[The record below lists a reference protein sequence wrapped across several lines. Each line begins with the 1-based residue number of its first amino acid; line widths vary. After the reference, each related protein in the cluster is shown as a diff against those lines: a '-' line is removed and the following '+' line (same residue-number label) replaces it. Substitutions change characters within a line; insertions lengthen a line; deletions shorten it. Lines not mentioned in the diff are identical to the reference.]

1 MKNRTIAEAA
11 RQALIEIGHPA
22 GIEEILACIVQ
33 QQLYEFGAQ
42 SPSNVLRVTMDRHC
56 SNKSLGKM
64 HHSRFFRKNDD
75 SSYALIEFDGYTPTP
90 ATELLGISERYC
102 SEEAHEV
109 ETYIEQIADL
119 AAIQREKVK
128 QEILASLRQLPPEDF
143 ESFCRIFLSRYG
155 FTRMELT
162 CKGRDGGIDVKG
174 LLKMG
179 LAEMR
184 VAVQCKRYSEDNK
197 IGRPVVSA
205 FRGDITG
212 DFEQGIFITTSGFTK
227 EAEDVSFKPGCVP
240 IILIDGEQLADI
252 MIEKGIGVQ
261 RQMIDVYDFDAS
273 LLLD

>member
-1 MKNRTIAEAA
+1 
-11 RQALIEIGHPA
+11 
-22 GIEEILACIVQ
+22 
-33 QQLYEFGAQ
+33 
-42 SPSNVLRVTMDRHC
+42 MDRHC
-56 SNKSLGKM
+56 SNKALDCM
-64 HHSRFFRKNDD
+64 HKRRFFRKSDD
-75 SSYALIEFDGYTPTP
+75 GTYALLENDTYVQTPQLP
-90 ATELLGISERYC
+90 PPCIAERSC
-102 SEEAHEV
+102 SEAAIEV

-119 AAIQREKVK
+119 AAFQREKVK
-128 QEILASLRQLPPEDF
+128 QEILVSLRQLSPDDF

-162 CKGRDGGIDVKG
+162 RKGRDGGIDVKG

-261 RQMIDVYDFDAS
+261 RQMIDVYDFDTT